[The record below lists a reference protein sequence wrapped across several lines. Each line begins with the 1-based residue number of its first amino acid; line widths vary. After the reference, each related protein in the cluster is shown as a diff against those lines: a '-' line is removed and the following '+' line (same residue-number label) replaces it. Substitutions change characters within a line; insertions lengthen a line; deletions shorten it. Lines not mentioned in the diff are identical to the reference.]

1 MPAVRKRVLIV
12 EDDHKTADIVRLYL
26 ERDGYDVTC
35 SDDGKKGLEAV
46 RHSPPDLVVLDLLL
60 PGMSGLDVCRAI
72 RSDFDLPIIVLTALS
87 TEQDKLDGL
96 DLGADDYITKPF
108 SPRELAARV
117 RAVLRRT
124 SDEDEFPGSQ
134 GVTQQLTFEDLTL
147 DLARH
152 VVKVGMGEAHLTPT
166 EFRILAVLMREP
178 GRLFSR
184 SQLVEK
190 ALGYD
195 YDGLDRTVDVHVL
208 NLRRKVEP
216 DPNQPR
222 YIRTVYGLGYKLGG

>member
-1 MPAVRKRVLIV
+1 MPIGRKRVLIV

-26 ERDGYDVTC
+26 ERDGYDVAC
-35 SDDGKKGLEAV
+35 SHDGREGLDAV
-46 RHSPPDLVVLDLLL
+46 RASPPDLVVLDLLL
-60 PGMSGLDVCRAI
+60 PGMNGLEVCRAL
-72 RSDFDLPIIVLTALS
+72 RNEFDLPIIVLTALS
-87 TEQDKLDGL
+87 TEQDKLNGL
-96 DLGADDYITKPF
+96 DLGADDYVTKPF

-124 SDEDEFPGSQ
+124 RDEEEFTGPQS
-134 GVTQQLTFEDLTL
+134 LSFKDLNL

-152 VVKVGMGEAHLTPT
+152 VVDVGQREAHLTPT

-184 SQLVEK
+184 TQLVEK

-195 YDGLDRTVDVHVL
+195 YDGLDRTVDVHIL
-208 NLRRKVEP
+208 NLRRKIEP

-222 YIRTVYGLGYKLGG
+222 YVRTVYGLGYKLGI

>member
-1 MPAVRKRVLIV
+1 MPTSRKRVLIV
-12 EDDHKTADIVRLYL
+12 EDDRKTAEIVRLYL
-26 ERDGYDVTC
+26 EKDGYDVAC
-35 SDDGKKGLEAV
+35 SYDGRDGLEAV
-46 RHSPPDLVVLDLLL
+46 RASPPDLVVLDLLL
-60 PGMSGLDVCRAI
+60 PGMSGLDVCRAL
-72 RSDFDLPIIVLTALS
+72 RSEFDVPIIVLTALS

-96 DLGADDYITKPF
+96 NLGADDYVTKPF
-108 SPRELAARV
+108 SPRELVARV

-124 SDEDEFPGSQ
+124 GDE
-134 GVTQQLTFEDLTL
+134 EDLTGPQILDFEGLNL

-152 VVKVGMGEAHLTPT
+152 IVKVDLREAHLTPT

-184 SQLVEK
+184 TQLVDK

-208 NLRRKVEP
+208 NLRRKIEP
-216 DPNQPR
+216 DPNQPK
-222 YIRTVYGLGYKLGG
+222 YIRTVYGLGYKLGK

>member
-1 MPAVRKRVLIV
+1 MA
-12 EDDHKTADIVRLYL
+12 
-26 ERDGYDVTC
+26 
-35 SDDGKKGLEAV
+35 KKGLEAV

-60 PGMSGLDVCRAI
+60 PGMSGLDVCPAI
-72 RSDFDLPIIVLTALS
+72 RSDFDLPVIVLTALS

-124 SDEDEFPGSQ
+124 SDEDEFLGSQ

-152 VVKVGMGEAHLTPT
+152 VVKVGKGEAHLTST